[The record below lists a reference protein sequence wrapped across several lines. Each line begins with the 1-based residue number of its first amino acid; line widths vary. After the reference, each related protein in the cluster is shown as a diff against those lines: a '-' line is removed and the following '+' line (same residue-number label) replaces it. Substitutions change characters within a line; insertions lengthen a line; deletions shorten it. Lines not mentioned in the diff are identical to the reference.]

1 MTLSDEYN
9 TVTKLLVGDVES
21 ERTVT
26 LKVGAANS
34 SNISV
39 GKSLEAAAAEDDE
52 ILILL
57 FFN

>member
-1 MTLSDEYN
+1 
-9 TVTKLLVGDVES
+9 LVGDVES
-21 ERTVT
+21 ARTVT